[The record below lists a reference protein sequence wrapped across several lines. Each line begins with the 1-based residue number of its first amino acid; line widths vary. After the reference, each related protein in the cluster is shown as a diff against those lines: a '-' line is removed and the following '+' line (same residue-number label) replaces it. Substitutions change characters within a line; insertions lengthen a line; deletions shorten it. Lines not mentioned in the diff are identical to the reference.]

1 MKEGRTQTILGKRQP
16 RKEGRKE
23 ATEEKGQERMKERKD
38 MRREE
43 TKNVISF
50 FVSCFSITCENNYGR
65 PALRAPPP
73 GPPKFPLPI
82 QACTGVKWCKYITQ
96 YY

>member
-23 ATEEKGQERMKERKD
+23 GSNRGERVGKNERKEGHET
-38 MRREE
+38 RRNKECDLLFLFH
-43 TKNVISF
+43 VFPLHVGIIM
-50 FVSCFSITCENNYGR
+50 VVLLCAR
-65 PALRAPPP
+65 LL
-73 GPPKFPLPI
+73 PKFPLPI